1 MELSGTMTK
10 AGVPSLKQNCTL
22 VIFEINDIFWHIMQ
36 NVTNTWLGTENPNI
50 PYLNLGV
57 VLAIIT
63 ASSLLSNIPNL

>member
-1 MELSGTMTK
+1 
-10 AGVPSLKQNCTL
+10 
-22 VIFEINDIFWHIMQ
+22 MQ

-50 PYLNLGV
+50 PYLNLGI

>member
-10 AGVPSLKQNCTL
+10 ACVPSLKPNL
-22 VIFEINDIFWHIMQ
+22 HVSHFKINDIFWHTMQ
-36 NVTNTWLGTENPNI
+36 HVTNTWLGTENPNI